1 MAANEVVL
9 ITGAGRGIGLA
20 VADRFADLGATVIG
34 TSRTGEGA
42 ARITSSPDGRRTG
55 IRLDLSEPGG
65 DDAFV
70 AAVRAV
76 TDRVD
81 VLICNAGIMIEA
93 DDIAGQTPDDFR
105 RVLDVNLTGAFRTVR
120 GTLPLLRAAPAP
132 RVITLHGGLGNV
144 SSGMEGGGCVAY
156 RVSKAG
162 IAALTMTL
170 AEEGME
176 SRLVACGYDPG
187 WVATEL
193 GGDDAPRKPAEAADE
208 IVALAERMRDG
219 RLTGRLVRGDEI
231 VSW

>member
-9 ITGAGRGIGLA
+9 ITGAGRGIGRA

-34 TSRTGEGA
+34 TSRTDEGA
-42 ARITSSPDGRRTG
+42 ARITSLPDGRRTG

-105 RVLDVNLTGAFRTVR
+105 EVLDVNLTGVFRTVR
-120 GTLPLLRAAPAP
+120 AILPLLRAATAP

-144 SSGMEGGGCVAY
+144 SSGMAGGGCVAY

-162 IAALTMTL
+162 VAALTMTL
-170 AEEGME
+170 AEEE
-176 SRLVACGYDPG
+176 SESGLVACGYDPG

-193 GGDDAPRKPAEAADE
+193 GGDDAPRKPVEAADE
-208 IVALAERMRDG
+208 VVALAGRMRDR
-219 RLTGRLVRGDEI
+219 RLTGKLVRGDET
-231 VSW
+231 VPW